1 MTAPDTTTMP
11 RPERPERPERTERS
25 RRLLL
30 GLILAAA
37 LLLTNG
43 CTPLSGG
50 KMKVTAEFKDS
61 AGLFVGNDVGV
72 LGVPVGKI
80 TSIEPAGP
88 VVKVELEVDPDVSI
102 PASAGAAVVARS
114 VATDRYIELTPVY
127 ADGPRMKSGATI
139 PLDRTRAPVE
149 FDEALATLSDITKG
163 LKGKDGEAE
172 TLRRLLESGAINLKG
187 RGADINDTIDNLTIA
202 AQGLSDNRDEIT
214 GTVDDLD
221 ALVTLLATNKTVVDE
236 FITSITDTTD
246 LFADESQNFGR
257 SLRALQKALRTLAAF
272 VKAHRKELRSSVV
285 GAGALWDR
293 LLTNQQALEETIE
306 VLPLTA
312 RNIGDAVNPETN
324 RLNSKLPAQY
334 ISPVHA
340 ITEPLCEL
348 VPAICEQ
355 LGTSPDLAALLEAL
369 TGGLL

>member
-1 MTAPDTTTMP
+1 MMTPDPSGTP
-11 RPERPERPERTERS
+11 RTEQG

-30 GLILAAA
+30 GLVLTAA

-43 CTPLSGG
+43 CTALGGG
-50 KMKVTAEFKDS
+50 KMLVTAEFKDS

-127 ADGPRMKSGATI
+127 AEGPRMKSGATI

-163 LKGKDGEAE
+163 LKGKDGEAA
-172 TLRRLLESGAINLKG
+172 TLRRLLEAGSTNLKG
-187 RGADINDTIDNLTIA
+187 RGADIGDTIDNLTVA
-202 AQGLSDNRDEIT
+202 AEGLAGNRDEIT

-246 LFADESQNFGR
+246 LFAEERQSFGR
-257 SLRALQKALRTLAAF
+257 SLRSLQKALRTLATF
-272 VKAHRKELRSSVV
+272 VKAHRKELRSTTV
-285 GAGALWDR
+285 GVGQLAER
-293 LLTNQQALEETIE
+293 LLTNQEALEETLE
-306 VLPLTA
+306 VLPLTV
-312 RNIGDAVNPETN
+312 RNVGDAVSADG
-324 RLNSKLPAQY
+324 RLQVKLPPQY

-340 ITEPLCEL
+340 LTEPICEL
-348 VPAICEQ
+348 LPAVCEQ
-355 LGTSPDLAALLEAL
+355 LGTAPDLAALLDAL

>member
-1 MTAPDTTTMP
+1 MTAPDTTTTTTP
-11 RPERPERPERTERS
+11 NAER
-25 RRLLL
+25 RRRILL
-30 GLILAAA
+30 GLILGVA

-43 CTPLSGG
+43 CSPLGG
-50 KMKVTAEFKDS
+50 GPTRITAEFKDS

-80 TSIEPAGP
+80 TSIEPAGQ
-88 VVKVELEVDPDVSI
+88 VVKVKLEVDADVSI

-127 ADGPRMKSGATI
+127 AEGPRMKSGATI

-149 FDEALATLSDITKG
+149 FDEALETLGNITKG
-163 LKGKDGEAE
+163 LKGEDGEAA
-172 TLRRLLESGAINLKG
+172 TLRRLLEAGATNLRG
-187 RGADINDTIDNLTIA
+187 RGADIGDTIDNLTIA
-202 AQGLSDNRDEIT
+202 AEGLAGNRKEIT

-257 SLRALQKALRTLAAF
+257 SLRALQKALRTLATF
-272 VKAHRKELRSSVV
+272 VRDNRKELRSSTV
-285 GAGALWDR
+285 GVGQLAER
-293 LLTNQQALEETIE
+293 LLTHQADLEETLE
-306 VLPLTA
+306 VLPLTM
-312 RNIGDAVNPETN
+312 RNVGDAVNPETN
-324 RLNSKLPAQY
+324 RLQTKLPPRY
-334 ISPVHA
+334 VSPVQPL
-340 ITEPLCEL
+340 TEPICEL
-348 VPAICEQ
+348 LPDVCAQ